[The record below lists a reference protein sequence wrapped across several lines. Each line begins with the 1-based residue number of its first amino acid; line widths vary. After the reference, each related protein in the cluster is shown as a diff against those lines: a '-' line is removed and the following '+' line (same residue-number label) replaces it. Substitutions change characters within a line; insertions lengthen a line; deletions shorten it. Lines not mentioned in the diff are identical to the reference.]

1 MDIDIK
7 ELIKAVAEDLDLSN
21 FKGDVVGVKIVENE
35 IGNVEDG
42 GIGIQYVYN
51 NTKPKANQNKKTK
64 EKKNSNGLPKTLKY
78 YIHSNKSVLT
88 RQRNRVNLVF
98 KKWNEWGWLD
108 NQTTANDFDAFF
120 EGEPRHCNIVF
131 KKNTTVLSVFL
142 RDLLDYENSHK
153 EKIISKQTGQSATS
167 LVKEQFGK
175 TENFDE
181 TRLTDDDKFKIEA
194 TLYILNT
201 ENPIVHRQGG
211 DDNDYDTSDAAFQA
225 VLSGQLRSTKGI

>member
-1 MDIDIK
+1 MIDIHDNGQVSIYQSGRLK
-7 ELIKAVAEDLDLSN
+7 PAKRKAAESPA
-21 FKGDVVGVKIVENE
+21 KSASCA
-35 IGNVEDG
+35 
-42 GIGIQYVYN
+42 
-51 NTKPKANQNKKTK
+51 KPM
-64 EKKNSNGLPKTLKY
+64 TLKY
-78 YIHSNKSVLT
+78 YKHGNNALLMK
-88 RQRNRVNLVF
+88 QRRRVDLVF
-98 KKWNEWGWLD
+98 RKWNEWGWID
-108 NQTTANDFDAFF
+108 ERTSANDFDAFF
-120 EGEPRHCNIVF
+120 EGEPRHCNIGF
-131 KKNTTVLSVFL
+131 KKNTTVLSIFL

-181 TRLTDDDKFKIEA
+181 TRLTDDDRFKIKA